1 MRLATLVAVALTA
14 ALSAAQ
20 APKEPRFLLEAWADT
35 NGPDGETWHLVV
47 DGAGNAEVS
56 YWSGP
61 GAAASER
68 QFHLS
73 EAAREAI
80 VAAARD
86 ARFLDLPKSLG
97 PELVPVHG
105 PEIVVHL
112 TLDRSTRKVFLN
124 EPNDAVGPDVERFR
138 RVWRAVVAASPIKPP
153 L

>member
-1 MRLATLVAVALTA
+1 MRIAIIVAVAFTA

-20 APKEPRFLLEAWADT
+20 APNEPRAFLEAWADT

-61 GAAASER
+61 GAAPSER

-73 EAAREAI
+73 EAARDAI

-97 PELVPVHG
+97 PELIPIHG
-105 PEIVVHL
+105 PEIVVQL
-112 TLDRSTRKVFLN
+112 TLDRRTRKVFLN
-124 EPNDAVGPDVERFR
+124 DPKSAGGPDVERFR
-138 RVWRAVVAASPIKPP
+138 RVWRAVVAASPTKPP